1 MLASTALCGVG
12 VWRAARWLGVGL
24 PLAWAL
30 VFGALISPTDP
41 VAVLGQV
48 RSGRVSRRLGAV
60 LQGEALFN
68 DGVGLVA
75 FTAAVAFAA
84 SGSTPHVAG
93 TAAAILLE
101 AGGGLALGVTCGWLV
116 MRALRRLDD
125 YVVALTATLALAL
138 GVYALA
144 QALHLSGP
152 IAAAGAGVLVGS
164 YGVETALGEESR
176 RYVQSFWHV
185 VEELLNGILFLLLGL
200 QVFVI
205 AFDLRQAGLW
215 AAAIGL
221 TLLARLLVVLPWGAW
236 FHLHDGE
243 RGPSLLLV
251 WGGMR
256 GAISVA
262 LALSV
267 PHGREHDIVV
277 AATFAVVV
285 FSVLVQGL
293 TFAPLARRLS

>member
-1 MLASTALCGVG
+1 MLA
-12 VWRAARWLGVGL
+12 
-24 PLAWAL
+24 
-30 VFGALISPTDP
+30 
-41 VAVLGQV
+41 
-48 RSGRVSRRLGAV
+48 
-60 LQGEALFN
+60 
-68 DGVGLVA
+68 
-75 FTAAVAFAA
+75 
-84 SGSTPHVAG
+84 
-93 TAAAILLE
+93 
-101 AGGGLALGVTCGWLV
+101 
-116 MRALRRLDD
+116 
-125 YVVALTATLALAL
+125 
-138 GVYALA
+138 
-144 QALHLSGP
+144 
-152 IAAAGAGVLVGS
+152 GS

-176 RYVQSFWHV
+176 RYVQGFWHV

-200 QVFVI
+200 QVFGI